1 MFITLL
7 KRTKLADRLRA
18 ATRHEVE
25 QALKPLR
32 KEVQRLS
39 EEVERQKTTLDHL
52 KARDDLDVRAATQLK
67 MISTLNVEQHDLIE
81 ELPALLNEE
90 RVLAHVRHAIA
101 SAEIRRDPCDHI
113 VVQGLLPDAVYDV
126 LIKAIPPPVFF
137 HDRDPIKQNIVFP
150 ITFGPALTVRVWNF
164 MDEVVSGR
172 GIMPAVVEKFHEP
185 LQQHYDTIFGPDAR
199 ERANQLPRYLSGGR
213 LMLRKPGYHL
223 SPHRDPKRSF
233 VTCLMYLARPGDSE
247 TYGTQLFRVTG
258 DSEANY
264 KQTYYPQDNGHATE
278 VAAVVPFRPNTMLV
292 FVNSRGAHG
301 ATIPPDAP
309 PELERYSYQFYVAPQ
324 NEALSAL
331 IKTLPSERRKMW
343 QNKNK
348 LAEVG
353 A

>member
-1 MFITLL
+1 MLFRLL
-7 KRTKLADRLRA
+7 KDRLRA
-18 ATRHEVE
+18 VTRNEVE
-25 QALKPLR
+25 RALKPLR
-32 KEVQRLS
+32 KDLERLS
-39 EEVERQKTTLDHL
+39 DQVKRQMATIDHL
-52 KARDDLDVRAATQLK
+52 KARSNLDVRAATQLNE
-67 MISTLNVEQHDLIE
+67 IERLNDQHREVMEDL
-81 ELPALLNEE
+81 PSLLNEE

-101 SAEIRRDPCDHI
+101 SAPIRHDPCDHI
-113 VVQGLLPDAVYDV
+113 VVERLLPDAVYDL
-126 LIKAIPPPVFF
+126 LIKAIPPTVFF

-164 MDEVVSGR
+164 MDEVVSGK
-172 GIMPAVVEKFHEP
+172 GILPAAIEKFHEP

-199 ERANQLPRYLSGGR
+199 ERANQLPRHMSGGR

-247 TYGTQLFRVTG
+247 TYGTQLFRVAG
-258 DSEANY
+258 DHEANY
-264 KQTYYPQDNGHATE
+264 KQTYYPQDNGHKSE
-278 VAAVVPFRPNTMLV
+278 LAAVVPFRPNTMLV

-331 IKTLPSERRKMW
+331 VKKLPPERRKMW
-343 QNKNK
+343 QNKSK